1 MSTAK
6 LTFLDGSNLTTT
18 VDLSFS
24 DSDVASPLTGPQV
37 LQLAESRA
45 SACLLDASLPEPLK
59 AAARRRIAVDLDD
72 ESFRSSKLAK
82 DAAAKLLERYIS
94 AIADELEDNPVASST
109 LDGAPMKLFL
119 DDEDDF
125 AMLAENLFTDLDT
138 EDVGK
143 VQKSM
148 VRDALETLGVDF
160 GIPPFVEFPMLN
172 EILKKHG
179 AEGEEEFGQAQFA
192 EVLQL
197 IMQELANYLAGKP
210 IVVIIQN
217 VKVNNGSVLRKL
229 LANTEQLGEA
239 LGKVFEEMSKI
250 CEIED
255 NTELHLPLTQK
266 NATDPI
272 RSSLEKYGE
281 LLGLPPPDANDA
293 VQLMYEAVFDEVCNR
308 TSTNIEKSEVHG
320 IIERILEKFAKKL
333 EANPVLYELY

>member
-197 IMQELANYLAGKP
+197 IMQELANYLAEKP

-229 LANTEQLGEA
+229 LANTEQL
-239 LGKVFEEMSKI
+239 
-250 CEIED
+250 
-255 NTELHLPLTQK
+255 
-266 NATDPI
+266 DPI